1 MLTFRFIICWLF
13 ASLTAYSATGT
24 IAFAYPM
31 NFGPLFETHAVHV
44 DGSVVSLTVGGRGP
58 AIVLLHG
65 YAEDSRMWRPLAT
78 ALANRFTIIA
88 ADLPGIGNSSIPAD
102 NINMKSSAKRIRDAV
117 HLLGYNHVSVAG
129 HDIGLMVAYAYASLY
144 PREVSCLVVMDA
156 FLPGVTG
163 WEPIYNNPAN
173 WHFRFYGPTPLAL
186 VRGRERLYFDHF
198 WNDFAANPHQSI
210 SEVDRRAYARA
221 YSRSGRMASG
231 FAYFASWPDTAVTF
245 AVFAHQKLTMPVLSI
260 GGDRSL
266 GSALGVQ
273 MKLVATNV
281 TVIVLQHTG
290 HWIME
295 ENPKGTISALTK
307 FFERRVEL
315 TQRGSAR
322 SKPALPAERH
332 KGSRGSKY

>member
-186 VRGRERLYFDHF
+186 VRGRFC
-198 WNDFAANPHQSI
+198 
-210 SEVDRRAYARA
+210 SEPTSVDIG
-221 YSRSGRMASG
+221 SRQAGIRSS
-231 FAYFASWPDTAVTF
+231 
-245 AVFAHQKLTMPVLSI
+245 LLSFRTNGLWVRI
-260 GGDRSL
+260 L
-266 GSALGVQ
+266 C
-273 MKLVATNV
+273 LVARHCGYVRSVRTSE
-281 TVIVLQHTG
+281 TDDARIIDRWRPFTWERPG
-290 HWIME
+290 RADE
-295 ENPKGTISALTK
+295 TRRYKCDGYRAAAYRALDHGRK
-307 FFERRVEL
+307 
-315 TQRGSAR
+315 S
-322 SKPALPAERH
+322 
-332 KGSRGSKY
+332 